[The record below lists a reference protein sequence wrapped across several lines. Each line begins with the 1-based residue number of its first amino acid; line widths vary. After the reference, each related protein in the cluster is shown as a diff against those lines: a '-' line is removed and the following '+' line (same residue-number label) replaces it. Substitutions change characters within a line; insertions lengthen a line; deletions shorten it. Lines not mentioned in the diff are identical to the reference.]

1 MHAYDLNMQVPDTP
15 VPANDDESIDAQSAV
30 PQNDRRPNIVIE
42 GNSISF
48 KRSKRRRTTSAE
60 VERPAQKHRVLQT
73 SESTSRRGVSPH
85 TASLR
90 SAVEESDNLT
100 SGPDRKGRPS
110 KRSTPAT
117 LRTPE
122 AIDEM
127 ALDTS
132 EPESAATP
140 GLRHTR
146 VRELLHLI
154 VNESL
159 RVGGR
164 PESAV
169 AEDTDGGE
177 IIDVR
182 TLKSDG
188 KPSSKV
194 VEWSVD
200 SQVPETI
207 FGRSSIKLGCCIST
221 KADQWMNVTLRSWS
235 LASS

>member
-1 MHAYDLNMQVPDTP
+1 MQVPDTP
-15 VPANDDESIDAQSAV
+15 VAQDDDEGMENQSAIV
-30 PQNDRRPNIVIE
+30 GGDRRPNIIIQ

-60 VERPAQKHRVLQT
+60 IERPPHKHRVLQ
-73 SESTSRRGVSPH
+73 SEDSASRRGVSPH
-85 TASLR
+85 TAALR
-90 SAVEESDNLT
+90 TAVEESDNIT
-100 SGPDRKGRPS
+100 SGQERKSRCG

-117 LRTPE
+117 IRTPE

-132 EPESAATP
+132 EPESAAATP
-140 GLRHTR
+140 GLRHTK

-182 TLKSDG
+182 TRNSNG
-188 KPSSKV
+188 KISRKT

-200 SQVPETI
+200 PQVPETI
-207 FGRSSIKLGCCIST
+207 YGEYSEDFYRRLHTNEI
-221 KADQWMNVTLRSWS
+221 QWMSAILQNLS
-235 LASS
+235 LASF

>member
-1 MHAYDLNMQVPDTP
+1 MEAADNVVHAYDLNMQVPDTP
-15 VPANDDESIDAQSAV
+15 VPPNDDESMEGQSV
-30 PQNDRRPNIVIE
+30 MSGDRRPGIVIE

-60 VERPAQKHRVLQT
+60 VERPATKHRVIQ
-73 SESTSRRGVSPH
+73 SHGSTPNRAISPH

-90 SAVEESDNLT
+90 TAVEESDNLT
-100 SGPDRKGRPS
+100 SGKEARRRTLGRNSPS
-110 KRSTPAT
+110 I

-127 ALDTS
+127 ALDVS
-132 EPESAATP
+132 EPESTATP

-146 VRELLHLI
+146 IRELLHLI

-164 PESAV
+164 PESAI

-177 IIDVR
+177 IIEVR
-182 TLKSDG
+182 TRNSDG
-188 KPSSKV
+188 RATTKI

-200 SQVPETI
+200 AQVPDTI
-207 FGRSSIKLGCCIST
+207 FGKLL
-221 KADQWMNVTLRSWS
+221 V
-235 LASS
+235 

>member
-1 MHAYDLNMQVPDTP
+1 MQVPDTP
-15 VPANDDESIDAQSAV
+15 VPPNDDESMDNQSAV
-30 PQNDRRPNIVIE
+30 SGSDRRPNIIIE

-60 VERPAQKHRVLQT
+60 VERPVHKHRMIQS
-73 SESTSRRGVSPH
+73 SESASGRGVSPH

-90 SAVEESDNLT
+90 SAVEESESITN
-100 SGPDRKGRPS
+100 GRE
-110 KRSTPAT
+110 RRRRQGILSTPAT

-164 PESAV
+164 PESAI

-177 IIDVR
+177 LIEVR
-182 TLKSDG
+182 TRGSNG
-188 KPSSKV
+188 KVSSKI

-200 SQVPETI
+200 SQVPDTI
-207 FGRSSIKLGCCIST
+207 YGMQPVSSTSVST
-221 KADQWMNVTLRSWS
+221 AY
-235 LASS
+235 

>member
-1 MHAYDLNMQVPDTP
+1 MQVPDTP
-15 VPANDDESIDAQSAV
+15 VPPNDDETVENQSAV
-30 PQNDRRPNIVIE
+30 SGGDRRPNIVIE
-42 GNSISF
+42 GNSISL

-60 VERPAQKHRVLQT
+60 IERPAQKHRVLH
-73 SESTSRRGVSPH
+73 SEGSASRRGVSPH
-85 TASLR
+85 TAALKT
-90 SAVEESDNLT
+90 AVEESDSLT
-100 SGPDRKGRPS
+100 SGQERKSRGG

-117 LRTPE
+117 LRSPE

-132 EPESAATP
+132 EPESAAVTP
-140 GLRHTR
+140 GLRHTK

-177 IIDVR
+177 VIDVR
-182 TLKSDG
+182 TRCSNG
-188 KPSSKV
+188 KLSRKV

-200 SQVPETI
+200 PQVPDTI
-207 FGRSSIKLGCCIST
+207 FGE
-221 KADQWMNVTLRSWS
+221 
-235 LASS
+235 